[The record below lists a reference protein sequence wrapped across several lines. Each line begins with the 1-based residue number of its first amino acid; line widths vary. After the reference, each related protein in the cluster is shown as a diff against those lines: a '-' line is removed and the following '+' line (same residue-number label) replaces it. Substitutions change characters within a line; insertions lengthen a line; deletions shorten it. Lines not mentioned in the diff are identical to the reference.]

1 MRRADQIAGAGLLLL
16 GVAFSGMALWKYT
29 YWGPTGPGSGFLPFW
44 LGLAMAVLAA
54 GLLLGTRRAREPGAR
69 WLPEGAG
76 LRRLVAVLGVTAG
89 LVVVLKIVGM
99 VVGTVLFLVALLRF
113 VERMR
118 WRSTLAIAVGTATA
132 NYLIFTYWL
141 RVPFPLGVLGF

>member
-69 WLPEGAG
+69 WLPVGAG

-118 WRSTLAIAVGTATA
+118 WRSTLAIAVGTAA
-132 NYLIFTYWL
+132 INYLIFTYWL

>member
-99 VVGTVLFLVALLRF
+99 VVGTVLFLVAILRF

-118 WRSTLAIAVGTATA
+118 WRPTLAIAVGTAA
-132 NYLIFTYWL
+132 VNYLIFTYWL

>member
-1 MRRADQIAGAGLLLL
+1 VRRADQIAGAGLLLL

-54 GLLLGTRRAREPGAR
+54 GLLLGTRRAGEPGAR
-69 WLPEGAG
+69 WFPVGAG

-99 VVGTVLFLVALLRF
+99 VVGTVLFLVAILRF

-118 WRSTLAIAVGTATA
+118 WRSTLAIAVGTAA
-132 NYLIFTYWL
+132 VNYLIFTHWL

>member
-1 MRRADQIAGAGLLLL
+1 VRRADQIAGAGLLLL

-54 GLLLGTRRAREPGAR
+54 GLLLGTRRGREPGAR

-99 VVGTVLFLVALLRF
+99 VVGTVLFLVAILRF

-118 WRSTLAIAVGTATA
+118 WRSTLAIAVGTAA
-132 NYLIFTYWL
+132 VNYLIFTYWL

>member
-54 GLLLGTRRAREPGAR
+54 GLLLGTRRGREPGAR

-99 VVGTVLFLVALLRF
+99 VVGTVLFLVAILRF

-118 WRSTLAIAVGTATA
+118 WRSTLAIAVGTAA
-132 NYLIFTYWL
+132 VNYLIFTYWL

>member
-54 GLLLGTRRAREPGAR
+54 GLLLGTRRTREPGAR

-99 VVGTVLFLVALLRF
+99 VVGTVLFLVAILRF

-118 WRSTLAIAVGTATA
+118 WRSTLAIAVGTAA
-132 NYLIFTYWL
+132 VNYLIFTYWL

>member
-99 VVGTVLFLVALLRF
+99 VVGTVLFLVAILRF

-118 WRSTLAIAVGTATA
+118 WRSTLAIAVGTAVV

-141 RVPFPLGVLGF
+141 RVPFPVGVLGF

>member
-16 GVAFSGMALWKYT
+16 GVAFAWAGLRSYT
-29 YWGPTGPGSGFLPFW
+29 YWGSTGPGSGFLPFW

-54 GLLLGTRRAREPGAR
+54 CLLIGATRARPPGSR

-76 LRRLVAVLGVTAG
+76 LRRLVTVLGVTAA
-89 LVVVLKIVGM
+89 LVAVLKIVGM
-99 VVGTVLFLVALLRF
+99 AVGTVLFLVAILRG
-113 VERMR
+113 VERLR
-118 WRSTLAIAVGTATA
+118 WPSALAIAVGTAA
-132 NYLIFTYWL
+132 VNYLIFTYWL

>member
-1 MRRADQIAGAGLLLL
+1 MRRADQIAGAGLLFL

-76 LRRLVAVLGVTAG
+76 LRRLLAVLGVTAG

-99 VVGTVLFLVALLRF
+99 VVGTVLFLVAILRF

-118 WRSTLAIAVGTATA
+118 WRSTLAIAVGTAA
-132 NYLIFTYWL
+132 VNYLIFTYWL

>member
-1 MRRADQIAGAGLLLL
+1 VRRADQIAGAGLFLL
-16 GVAFSGMALWKYT
+16 GLSFAWAGLWRYT

-44 LGLAMAVLAA
+44 LGLAMVVLAA
-54 GLLLGTRRAREPGAR
+54 GLLVGATRARGTAGR

-76 LRRLVAVLGVTAG
+76 LRRLVIVLSVTAA
-89 LVVVLKIVGM
+89 LVAVLKIVGM
-99 VVGTVLFLVALLRF
+99 AVGTVLFLVAILRG

-118 WRSTLAIAVGTATA
+118 WGSTLAIAVGTATV

-141 RVPFPLGVLGF
+141 RVPFPVGVLGF